1 MENKSDVAASR
12 FYDNTIID
20 RLVQEGFFDNLY
32 K

>member
-1 MENKSDVAASR
+1 MENKSDITPSR

-20 RLVQEGFFDNLY
+20 RLVQEGFFDSLY